1 MTGTRSFDASDDR
14 NLLAL
19 AAGLVAALLGAGIW
33 AGMVMVT
40 DYEVG
45 WVAWAIGGLVG
56 LAMGRVTQLRSR
68 QLAVAAAVFALVGLL
83 AGKAFVVAG
92 SAGAIADELRAN
104 TEYLQGPMAWQMFEN
119 EELDAV
125 AMDGVRAT
133 HAAGDTLSDALW
145 ADMLAQ
151 SAIRL
156 ESMSEEARSAFAGEV
171 ASGYV
176 QQLGLVDGVM
186 AQLSGFD
193 LLWLFLALG
202 TAFRMMD
209 APAREPE
216 AAPAMAETREN
227 EPVA

>member
-14 NLLAL
+14 TLLAL

-33 AGMVMVT
+33 AAIVMAT

-45 WVAWAIGGLVG
+45 WVAWAVGGLVG
-56 LAMGRVTQLRSR
+56 AAMGRATQLRSR

-92 SAGAIADELRAN
+92 SAGAIADQLVAN

-125 AMDGVRAT
+125 AMDGVRAA

-156 ESMSEEARSAFAGEV
+156 ESMTEEARSAFAGEV

-176 QQLGLVDGVM
+176 RQLGLVDGVM

-193 LLWLFLALG
+193 LVWLFLALG

-209 APAREPE
+209 APTREPE
-216 AAPAMAETREN
+216 AEPAMAESREN